1 MKTDRTALNKGTT
14 LIETVVAVSILMLF
28 ISGICGLALYA
39 KQVSDRAGDQYRAVN
54 IAKNRIERARN
65 SDFALITGFAE
76 SNTRVNG
83 NGSPDSDGFYRRTT
97 VVTEDP
103 FSAGNSNLVQ
113 VAVQVNT
120 LNRKSLDFTG
130 GTVSLQTYIAR
141 YMEPES

>member
-1 MKTDRTALNKGTT
+1 MKTNPTALNKGTT

-39 KQVSDRAGDQYRAVN
+39 KQLSDQAGDQYRAVN

-65 SDFALITGFAE
+65 SDFALITGFTE

-83 NGSPDSDGFYRRTT
+83 NGSPDSEGLYRRTT
-97 VVTEDP
+97 TVTEDP

-113 VAVQVNT
+113 VAVQVNI
-120 LNRKSLDFTG
+120 LDRKDLDFTG